1 MSTNIHLLNNKI
13 NTFIPKFIKESQNY
27 QNNFNKKTLLS
38 KLITNF
44 EEKASKD
51 LNKFINSSQ
60 SRYKLTKIGNDYFK
74 ILKNNYKHLSPFVN
88 KIQNIY
94 FYTNANTINDEI
106 EKLKFKINTK
116 KLKQLNTNLKTKLY
130 KQKNF
135 YKNNNVLSLPN
146 LKSNSSQ
153 IKKINILKTK
163 KNSNLNLLKNNE
175 ILLENEFNKD
185 QKKINSEF
193 DNYKN
198 KINDYNN
205 LLDEEEIKKYRKKIE
220 CNTSRLTML
229 NFKKIVETNKNKN
242 NKANNNKKNN
252 INLNAIITYLYN
264 SNKIK
269 KSKST
274 NNSLLISSLKDT
286 RSTVNEQSKKYLEI
300 KNNNIIKIK
309 QIDKLFYDEKNTL
322 PTLNYYSERI
332 KNLYKKKYQK
342 ERKEYLKKSQ
352 SFSNSDIKR
361 LEYNLNLRKYLKRW
375 KIDDAIENLYI

>member
-1 MSTNIHLLNNKI
+1 MSKNIHLLNNKI
-13 NTFIPKFIKESQNY
+13 NKFIPKFIKESQNY
-27 QNNFNKKTLLS
+27 QNNFYKKTLSS
-38 KLITNF
+38 KLIINF

-74 ILKNNYKHLSPFVN
+74 ILKNNYKHLSPFIN

-94 FYTNANTINDEI
+94 FYTNADTINDEI

-130 KQKNF
+130 KEKKNF
-135 YKNNNVLSLPN
+135 YTNNTVLSLPN
-146 LKSNSSQ
+146 LKSNSQ
-153 IKKINILKTK
+153 IKKINNFNTK
-163 KNSNLNLLKNNE
+163 KNSKLNLLKNNE

-185 QKKINSEF
+185 QNKLNSEF
-193 DNYKN
+193 DKYKN
-198 KINDYNN
+198 KIYDYNN
-205 LLDEEEIKKYRKKIE
+205 LLDEEEIKNYRKKIE

-229 NFKKIVETNKNKN
+229 NFKKIVETNKPKN
-242 NKANNNKKNN
+242 NKENNNKKNN
-252 INLNAIITYLYN
+252 INFNAIINYLYN

-300 KNNNIIKIK
+300 KNNNNIKIK
-309 QIDKLFYDEKNTL
+309 QIEKLLYDEKNTL

-352 SFSNSDIKR
+352 SLSNSDIKR

>member
-185 QKKINSEF
+185 QKK
-193 DNYKN
+193 N
-198 KINDYNN
+198 K
-205 LLDEEEIKKYRKKIE
+205 
-220 CNTSRLTML
+220 
-229 NFKKIVETNKNKN
+229 F
-242 NKANNNKKNN
+242 
-252 INLNAIITYLYN
+252 
-264 SNKIK
+264 
-269 KSKST
+269 
-274 NNSLLISSLKDT
+274 
-286 RSTVNEQSKKYLEI
+286 
-300 KNNNIIKIK
+300 
-309 QIDKLFYDEKNTL
+309 
-322 PTLNYYSERI
+322 RI
-332 KNLYKKKYQK
+332 
-342 ERKEYLKKSQ
+342 
-352 SFSNSDIKR
+352 
-361 LEYNLNLRKYLKRW
+361 
-375 KIDDAIENLYI
+375 

>member
-146 LKSNSSQ
+146 LK
-153 IKKINILKTK
+153 
-163 KNSNLNLLKNNE
+163 
-175 ILLENEFNKD
+175 
-185 QKKINSEF
+185 
-193 DNYKN
+193 
-198 KINDYNN
+198 
-205 LLDEEEIKKYRKKIE
+205 
-220 CNTSRLTML
+220 
-229 NFKKIVETNKNKN
+229 
-242 NKANNNKKNN
+242 
-252 INLNAIITYLYN
+252 
-264 SNKIK
+264 
-269 KSKST
+269 
-274 NNSLLISSLKDT
+274 
-286 RSTVNEQSKKYLEI
+286 
-300 KNNNIIKIK
+300 
-309 QIDKLFYDEKNTL
+309 
-322 PTLNYYSERI
+322 
-332 KNLYKKKYQK
+332 
-342 ERKEYLKKSQ
+342 
-352 SFSNSDIKR
+352 
-361 LEYNLNLRKYLKRW
+361 
-375 KIDDAIENLYI
+375 

>member
-274 NNSLLISSLKDT
+274 NNSLLISSFKDT

-332 KNLYKKKYQK
+332 KNSYKKKYQK
-342 ERKEYLKKSQ
+342 ERNEYLKKSQ
-352 SFSNSDIKR
+352 SLSNSDIKR
-361 LEYNLNLRKYLKRW
+361 FDYNLNLRKYLKRW
-375 KIDDAIENLYI
+375 KIDDVAENLYI